1 LTAEKKFEGSSY
13 AYEPVCVRKVVV
25 VLGRKS
31 PEHTQ
36 YVFNVPLS
44 KPALSINSAFVK
56 ISLTNRSSKF
66 QLRPLSKAN
75 VITSEFDCPIYS
87 KEKY

>member
-1 LTAEKKFEGSSY
+1 LTAEKKFEGSY
-13 AYEPVCVRKVVV
+13 AYEPVCIRKIVV
-25 VLGRKS
+25 VLGQKS

-36 YVFNVPLS
+36 YVFNIPLS
-44 KPALSINSAFVK
+44 KPPLSINSAFVK
-56 ISLTNRSSKF
+56 ISLPHRSSKY
-66 QLRPLSKAN
+66 QLHPLSKAN